1 MQVRIQRHILLA
13 TACVLIAGGLAIAQG
28 PGTGMGMG
36 SGAGMGTDPVVIA
49 PHQPPFGR
57 TFRFR
62 GTHGHWWNNPRV
74 VAELK
79 LTDTQRKAMDQILF
93 QHREQLI
100 DLQANLEKAN
110 LGMEPLMNANQPD
123 KTAID
128 AQIDKVVQA
137 RSSLE
142 RADARFLLA
151 LRMQLTPEQ
160 WKQVRDL
167 RARRMMMRRG
177 PMQQWRW
184 RQQPDGQFQPPGP
197 PPPPASSAPAQGSQP
212 PATGTQQ

>member
-1 MQVRIQRHILLA
+1 MASALA
-13 TACVLIAGGLAIAQG
+13 VAQG
-28 PGTGMGMG
+28 PGMGMG
-36 SGAGMGTDPVVIA
+36 AGAGTGPVVIS

-57 TFRFR
+57 SFRFR
-62 GTHGHWWNNPRV
+62 STHGHWWNNPRV

-79 LTDTQRKAMDQILF
+79 LTEAQRKTMDQILY

-100 DLQANLEKAN
+100 NLQANLKRAN
-110 LGMEPLMNANQPD
+110 LGMEPLMNADAPN
-123 KTAID
+123 KVAIE

-137 RSSLE
+137 RGDLE

-167 RARRMMMRRG
+167 RARREMMRRG
-177 PMQQWRW
+177 PAPQWQWRQ
-184 RQQPDGQFQPPGP
+184 RMGAPPEPLP
-197 PPPPASSAPAQGSQP
+197 PSSAPAQGSQT
-212 PATGTQQ
+212 PATGTPQ